1 MANGTARRAAIYA
14 RVSTGDQTPENQLL
28 RLREVA
34 ARAGFEVV
42 REYVDTASGASP
54 SRSGMERML
63 ADAARRRFDILL
75 AWDVSRLGRSLT
87 QLVDVFDT
95 LRALGIDLILEQQGV
110 DTSTPAGRALMQ
122 MSAVFAE
129 FERAMIVERTRAG
142 MERAR
147 AMGKRIGRPPAPDTL
162 VASIRALRSRGM
174 GMDRIARELRCGK
187 GVSQRVCQEYDR
199 EVQADVV

>member
-1 MANGTARRAAIYA
+1 MADGTARRAAIYA
-14 RVSTGDQTPENQLL
+14 RVSTGDQTPDNQLL

-42 REYVDTASGASP
+42 HEYVDTASGASP

-199 EVQADVV
+199 EART